1 MKIMN
6 SLRAN
11 LIVMACLAFCVTG
24 ALAQNYPNRPLRMV
38 IPYAPGSTTDT
49 LGRLMGQKLGE
60 ALGQHVIIDNRAG
73 AGGNIGT
80 EIVAKALPDGYTLVM
95 VPGSHAINPSLYPK
109 LPFDPVN
116 DFAPIA
122 LVASAPLLIAAHS
135 ALPASSVRELIAL
148 AKAKPG
154 GLRYASGGTGSP
166 SHLVMELFKSMAGID
181 IIHVPYKGGGSVLNA
196 ILSGEVQLTS
206 SGVLVLL
213 PLARAGRIKA
223 LAVTAAQRIS
233 VAPEIPTVAESG
245 LPGYVVSGWW
255 ALLAPARTPVAV
267 VERLNREVVRALN
280 SHELRERF
288 AADGMV
294 AVGSSPAEFSA
305 FLQREIA
312 MWSKVV
318 RESGARAE

>member
-1 MKIMN
+1 M
-6 SLRAN
+6 SLLRAT
-11 LIVMACLAFCVTG
+11 LAMIACFVFCITA
-24 ALAQNYPNRPLRMV
+24 ALAQNYASRPLRMV
-38 IPYAPGSTTDT
+38 VPYAPGSTTDT
-49 LGRLMGQKLGE
+49 LSRLIGQKLGE
-60 ALGQHVIIDNRAG
+60 ALGQQVIIDNRPG

-80 EIVAKALPDGYTLVM
+80 DIVAKALADGYTLVM
-95 VPGSHAINPSLYPK
+95 VPGSHAINPSLYQK
-109 LPFDPVN
+109 LPFDPVK

-122 LVASAPLLIAAHS
+122 LVATAPLLIAAHS
-135 ALPASSVRELIAL
+135 ALPVSSVRELIAL

-154 GLRYASGGTGSP
+154 ELRYASGGTGSP

-181 IIHVPYKGGGSVLNA
+181 MIHVPYKGGGSVLNA

-223 LAVTAAQRIS
+223 LAVTAAKRIP
-233 VAPEIPTVAESG
+233 VAPEVPTVAESG

-255 ALLAPARTPVAV
+255 GLLAPARTPVAV
-267 VERLNREVVRALN
+267 IERLNREVVRALN
-280 SHELRERF
+280 SHELRERL
-288 AADGMV
+288 AADGIV
-294 AVGSSPAEFSA
+294 PVGGSPGEFTA
-305 FLQREIA
+305 FLRGEIA